1 MNLANLLSRNLVK
14 IPLESTDSEEAI
26 AELVELLVRAG
37 KIRDRQGLLDELYM
51 REGKGS
57 TGIGGGVAIPHAR
70 HSEVETVALAVGVRP
85 EGIEYDSVDGE
96 PVRLIFLLVAA
107 PNKPGL
113 NVEAL
118 ADIGDLV
125 RVPGVYQKL
134 VSADNASELINV
146 VEKAQ
151 LSK

>member
-37 KIRDRQGLLDELYM
+37 KIRDRQGLLDALYM
-51 REGKGS
+51 REAKGS

-70 HSEVETVALAVGVRP
+70 HPEVETVALVVGVRP

-125 RVPGVYQKL
+125 RVPGVCQKL
-134 VSADNASELINV
+134 INADNASELINV
-146 VEKAQ
+146 IEKAQ